1 MRERYLDH
9 ARRVSPHTHNAGRMT
24 VKLLDDLKEAW
35 ADLTS
40 LTAEG
45 LYQLTHEDLDALK
58 QDFQDATDAAFD
70 FLKRIGVMGAAPEV
84 GAGWRPFRRLL
95 VARVKRRALE
105 QAIADGETEEAF
117 YAAWARAADAGSLT
131 DASVYAVAIATA
143 PEVGAIGDGRIL
155 DAIKR
160 IVDWLADPANREKI
174 LAIVKWVM
182 SLLAMF
188 GL

>member
-1 MRERYLDH
+1 M
-9 ARRVSPHTHNAGRMT
+9 
-24 VKLLDDLKEAW
+24 KLFDDLKEAW

-58 QDFQDATDAAFD
+58 QDFQDATDAAFA
-70 FLKRIGVMGAAPEV
+70 FLKQIGVMRASGATPTDVSMVSNSFPAV
-84 GAGWRPFRRLL
+84 GFPFHPFRRLL

-105 QAIADGETEEAF
+105 QAIADGKTESAF
-117 YAAWARAADAGSLT
+117 YAAWNRAEDAGSLT
-131 DASVYAVAIATA
+131 DASVYAVASATA